1 MDFVGEYNLQDIV
14 GYYVY
19 LLKLTTS
26 RHDTHLIQ
34 GGLAVTAACYMY
46 TYREKI
52 AGPGGYPDYQPIGIT
67 GKPVAS

>member
-1 MDFVGEYNLQDIV
+1 MDFVGEYNFIRQN

-19 LLKLTTS
+19 LLKLKTS
-26 RHDTHLIQ
+26 RHDKHLTQ
-34 GGLAVTAACYMY
+34 GRLAVTAACYMY
-46 TYREKI
+46 MYREKI